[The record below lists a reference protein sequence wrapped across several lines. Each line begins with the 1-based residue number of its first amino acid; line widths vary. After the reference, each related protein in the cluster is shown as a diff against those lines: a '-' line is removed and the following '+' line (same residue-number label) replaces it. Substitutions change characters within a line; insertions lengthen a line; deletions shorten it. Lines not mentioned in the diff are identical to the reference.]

1 MGWSPPELEVVE
13 FEEDPAVVVTVA
25 FAVLLGA
32 SVEADEVTKLIVGR
46 IDIVRWRA
54 RSCLRLRWSDD

>member
-25 FAVLLGA
+25 FAVLLRA
-32 SVEADEVTKLIVGR
+32 SVEADEVAKLIVGR
-46 IDIVRWRA
+46 LDIVRWLA

>member
-46 IDIVRWRA
+46 LDIVRWLASAMER
-54 RSCLRLRWSDD
+54 